1 LPAADPTTVLL
12 ADDHALVRF
21 GIAALLDAAEDITVA
36 GLAADGAEAIELA
49 LELRPDVA
57 LMDLS
62 MPTVDGVEATRRI
75 HAELPDT
82 RVLILT
88 SFSDQT
94 RVRDAL
100 RAGAIGYLLKDCAPQ
115 DLVAGVRAAARGGS
129 PLDPRVAGTLLPAS
143 QAADPANQLSPRE
156 REVLV
161 LVCQGLANKQ
171 IARRLNIT
179 ERTVKVHLGNAYRRI
194 GVSDRTAAALWAS
207 RHLDLPRL

>member
-94 RVRDAL
+94 RVREAL

-156 REVLV
+156 KEVLV